1 MQEPL
6 GQRTRKVLWATVERY
21 IITAEPVG
29 SRVLVS
35 EYGFN
40 ISAASMR
47 QELNRLDSYGL
58 LYQPH
63 TSAGRVPSDLGYR
76 LYVDELIDPT
86 SELPHTMAH
95 FEGAPTESLG
105 RPLEQLLQ
113 GVAQILATLS
123 GCIALI
129 SAPSGAALRIQHVQL
144 IPVQGEQFLAIAMGD
159 AYHTASWQVTLPP
172 TDDGELLI
180 LNNFL
185 NAHLRDR
192 AWDNLAATMPWEE
205 LGLRFSPYRHPMA
218 QVLSQLERSRPA
230 VAWGQIFVSGVAEL
244 VRQPE
249 FSDPQQIQTMLDLLE
264 GDRGA
269 LRSLMTAA
277 TKNLGPTPT
286 VRVSIGNELTLQSMQ
301 RCTLIA
307 TVYYGES
314 TAAGSVG
321 VLGPTRLDY
330 GRVIASVQA
339 AAYHLTAALRQAGS

>member
-21 IITAEPVG
+21 IVTAEPVG

-47 QELNRLDSYGL
+47 QELNRLDNYGL

-76 LYVDELIDPT
+76 LYVDECIDPT
-86 SELPHTMAH
+86 AELPHTRAH
-95 FEGAPTESLG
+95 FEGTPVE
-105 RPLEQLLQ
+105 PLELLLQ

-123 GCIALI
+123 GCIALV
-129 SAPSGAALRIQHVQL
+129 SAPSGAALRVQHVQL
-144 IPVQGEQFLAIAMGD
+144 IGVPGDQFLAIAMGD
-159 AYHTASWQVTLPP
+159 AYHTASRQVTLPS
-172 TDDGELLI
+172 TDGAELHI

-192 AWDNLAATMPWEE
+192 PWDRLAAPLPWED
-205 LGLRFSPYRHPMA
+205 LGVGFSPYRQPLSL
-218 QVLSQLERSRPA
+218 VLAQLERSRPA
-230 VAWGQIFVSGVAEL
+230 VAWGQIFASGVAEL

-249 FSDPQQIQTMLDLLE
+249 FNDPQKLQTMLDLLE
-264 GDRGA
+264 GDRGM
-269 LRSLMTAA
+269 LRSLMTA
-277 TKNLGPTPT
+277 TTENLGPEPT
-286 VRVSIGNELTLQSMQ
+286 VTVRIGSELTWQVMQ

-330 GRVIASVQA
+330 GRAIASVQA
-339 AAYHLTAALRQAGS
+339 AAHHLTTALRQVGS